1 MTKIII
7 QGAGIVGQATNA
19 FLDMANGELDLLYN
33 DPPMDIHVSDDDW
46 TGADWVIVCVPTD
59 LNTEFDNPE
68 NSTDNVDAAINQ
80 ALAKGFKGKFVIR
93 STMSVAAV
101 KSYVEQLGQNVVV
114 WPEYIREAT
123 WAEDAV
129 NARYITL
136 GGEHAEEF
144 SDLLPNFKGS
154 AFITDPI
161 EAMLAKLSTN
171 AFLAMKVIF
180 ANQVKQ
186 IADANGA
193 DYDIVKVLLKSEG
206 RLGQSHWDVPGSDG
220 LLGFAGKCFPKDV
233 KTFEADLIRAG
244 GFVDMI
250 RGVSDINNELRS
262 TDVSPKAN

>member
-7 QGAGIVGQATNA
+7 QGAGIVGQATHA
-19 FLDMANGELDLLYN
+19 FLTKANNELNLLYN
-33 DPPMDIHVSDDDW
+33 DPPKDVHVGDEDW
-46 TGADWVIVCVPTD
+46 HTADWVVVCVPTD
-59 LNTEFDNPE
+59 LNTELVNPE
-68 NSTDNVDAAINQ
+68 NSTANVDAAVNQ

-101 KSYVEQLGQNVVV
+101 KAYMEQLGQNVVV

-129 NARYITL
+129 NAQYITL
-136 GGEHAEEF
+136 GGEGAEEF
-144 SDLLPNFKGS
+144 SNLLPNFKGS

-171 AFLAMKVIF
+171 AFLSMKVIF
-180 ANQVKQ
+180 ANHVKQ
-186 IADANGA
+186 IADACGA

-206 RLGQSHWDVPGSDG
+206 RLGQSHWDVPGADG
-220 LLGFAGKCFPKDV
+220 LPGFAGKCFPKDV

-244 GFVDMI
+244 GYLDMI
-250 RGVSDINNELRS
+250 RGVSDINTALR
-262 TDVSPKAN
+262 TKNVDPETN

>member
-7 QGAGIVGQATNA
+7 QGAGIVGQATTA
-19 FLDMANGELDLLYN
+19 FLKMANDELELLYN
-33 DPPMDIHVSDDDW
+33 DPPKDIHVSDDDW
-46 TGADWVIVCVPTD
+46 TGADWVIVCVPTE
-59 LNTEFDNPE
+59 LNTEFANPE

-80 ALAKGFKGKFVIR
+80 ALSKGFKGKFIIR

-101 KSYVEQLGQNVVV
+101 KAYMEQLGQHLVV

-129 NARYITL
+129 TARYITL
-136 GGEHAEEF
+136 GGEPAEEF
-144 SDLLPNFKGS
+144 SNLLPNFKGGS
-154 AFITDPI
+154 FITDPI

-180 ANQVKQ
+180 ANQVKR
-186 IADANGA
+186 IADNNGA
-193 DYDIVKVLLKSEG
+193 DYNIVKVLLQGES

-220 LLGFAGKCFPKDV
+220 KPGFAGKCFPKDL

-244 GFVDMI
+244 GFVDMV
-250 RGVSDINNELRS
+250 RGASDINTALRNGH
-262 TDVSPKAN
+262 DDPKAN

>member
-19 FLDMANGELDLLYN
+19 FLNMASKELTLLYN
-33 DPPMDIHVSDDDW
+33 DPPKDVHVSDEDW
-46 TGADWVIVCVPTD
+46 TTADWVVVCVPTD
-59 LNTEFDNPE
+59 LNTEFANPE
-68 NSTDNVDAAINQ
+68 NSTANVDAAINQ
-80 ALAKGFKGKFVIR
+80 ALEKGFKGKFVIR

-101 KSYVEQLGQNVVV
+101 KSYMEQLGQHLVV

-129 NARYITL
+129 TARYITL
-136 GGEHAEEF
+136 GGEGAEEF
-144 SDLLPNFKGS
+144 SNLLTEFKGS
-154 AFITDPI
+154 SFITDPM

-193 DYDIVKVLLKSEG
+193 DYNIVKVLLQSEG
-206 RLGQSHWDVPGSDG
+206 RLGQSHWDVPGADG
-220 LLGFAGKCFPKDV
+220 LPGFAGKCFPKDV
-233 KTFEADLIRAG
+233 KTFEADLIRSG
-244 GFVDMI
+244 SFVDMI
-250 RGVSDINNELRS
+250 RGVSDINTALR
-262 TDVSPKAN
+262 TKNGNTETE